1 MDIQIENYSPF
12 YRLFHQMVEK
22 EKVSGLTRVIAFCRL
37 HSQQTILFS
46 FLALQTGHHS
56 QASGLIKL
64 SFQSS
69 GSWLRILYYWYRALN
84 NKLFRV
90 YLLLFQLL
98 LNSFLIVVCLW
109 STSTHSPFFK
119 NVVFHSIAFSL
130 ATIYLPA
137 QSRMVRHLW
146 LKVISVSF

>member
-22 EKVSGLTRVIAFCRL
+22 EKVSGLTRVISFCRL

-69 GSWLRILYYWYRALN
+69 GS
-84 NKLFRV
+84 
-90 YLLLFQLL
+90 
-98 LNSFLIVVCLW
+98 
-109 STSTHSPFFK
+109 
-119 NVVFHSIAFSL
+119 
-130 ATIYLPA
+130 
-137 QSRMVRHLW
+137 
-146 LKVISVSF
+146 